1 MRPPLEYGDNF
12 PVPTGV
18 WNPAEPW
25 RFPKHEILA
34 PRQGLLNLAVP
45 WITLGLGISLGILW
59 MSWRTELVGMKPA
72 DGDVLQGP
80 RQEEVLRIPAA
91 APSSRPV
98 QFRQRSR
105 LA

>member
-25 RFPKHEILA
+25 RFPRHEILPSRLGMLSTA
-34 PRQGLLNLAVP
+34 LP
-45 WITLGLGISLGILW
+45 WITLGLGISMGILW
-59 MSWRTELVGMKPA
+59 MSWRTEGVGIKPENE
-72 DGDVLQGP
+72 GV
-80 RQEEVLRIPAA
+80 ETLRTTAPAA
-91 APSSRPV
+91 APDPKPV
-98 QFRQRSR
+98 QFRLRSR

>member
-25 RFPKHEILA
+25 RFPKHEIL
-34 PRQGLLNLAVP
+34 PSRPGLLSYALP
-45 WITLGLGISLGILW
+45 WITLGLGVSLGILW
-59 MSWRTELVGMKPA
+59 MSWRTELVGPQP
-72 DGDVLQGP
+72 GPDVLKRP
-80 RQEEVLRIPAA
+80 RQEEVFRFPAA
-91 APSSRPV
+91 APAPRPAKV
-98 QFRQRSR
+98 RLRSQ

>member
-25 RFPKHEILA
+25 RFPRHELF
-34 PRQGLLNLAVP
+34 PSRQGVLKSALP

-59 MSWRTELVGMKPA
+59 MSWKAELVGMKPNEN
-72 DGDVLQGP
+72 VLKES
-80 RQEEVLRIPAA
+80 RQAEVFRAPTS
-91 APSSRPV
+91 APSSKPV
-98 QFRQRSR
+98 QFRMRSR
-105 LA
+105 FA

>member
-25 RFPKHEILA
+25 RFPQHEIFPSRRGPLSFA
-34 PRQGLLNLAVP
+34 LP

-72 DGDVLQGP
+72 GGDVLKGP
-80 RQEEVLRIPAA
+80 RQEEVLQTPAA
-91 APSSRPV
+91 PGSRPA